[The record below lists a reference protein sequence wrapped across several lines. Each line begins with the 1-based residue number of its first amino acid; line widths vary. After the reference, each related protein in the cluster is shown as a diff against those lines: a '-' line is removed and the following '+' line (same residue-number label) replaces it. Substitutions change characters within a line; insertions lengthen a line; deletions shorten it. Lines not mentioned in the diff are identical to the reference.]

1 MEGKNPAFVKVFGED
16 AVMVK
21 MGEYTVLPNG
31 VVQRQG
37 HNDEAYADIVK
48 SSAQKKYGVV
58 GTNGKY
64 IVIEAFDKV
73 EITRE
78 ERGASQP

>member
-16 AVMVK
+16 AVMVR
-21 MGEYTVLPNG
+21 MGQYTVLPNG
-31 VVQRQG
+31 IVQRAK
-37 HNDEAYADIVK
+37 HRDEEYVDVVK

-58 GTNGKY
+58 GKNGKY

-78 ERGASQP
+78 EPKAQQP